1 MKIRH
6 RKQFAHEVATSS
18 LNDIMFFLL
27 LFFLIISTVTNP
39 AVIKVPLPKSGANQ
53 SVNRSPVALVVT
65 EDKRYYVNK
74 QQVSFDQL
82 ESTLIKQCAGM
93 TDPTVVVH
101 IPYGA
106 TVQDLVS
113 VVEIGAKNKI
123 RMVLAT
129 EKPK

>member
-6 RKQFAHEVATSS
+6 RKQFASEVATSS

-39 AVIKVPLPKSGANQ
+39 AVIKVALPKSDTKQ
-53 SVNRSPVALVVT
+53 SVSRNPITLTVT
-65 EDKRYYVNK
+65 EDKRYFVNK
-74 QQVSFDQL
+74 NQVNFSEL
-82 ESTLIKQCAGM
+82 EETLLKQTAGM
-93 TDPTVVVH
+93 TDPTVVLH
-101 IPYGA
+101 IPAGS

-113 VVEIGAKNKI
+113 VIEIGARNKI

-129 EKPK
+129 RKPD

>member
-53 SVNRSPVALVVT
+53 SVNRSPIALVVT

-74 QQVSFDQL
+74 QQVGFDH
-82 ESTLIKQCAGM
+82 
-93 TDPTVVVH
+93 PTVVVH